1 MNRLNPL
8 HIGLLL
14 IVILLFLS
22 SKLIESKTEFLEA
35 KNSYNETQKVAITL
49 SALKKVYADKQRLKK
64 SLYRILQL
72 SSLRSA
78 DILKTTKK
86 SEIILSSK
94 SMEKKALNS
103 LMGKILNANFN
114 IKILKIKKL
123 SDKKASLYMEIKW

>member
-8 HIGLLL
+8 HIGVLL
-14 IVILLFLS
+14 IVVLLFIS
-22 SKLIESKTEFLEA
+22 SKLVESKNQLLEV
-35 KNSYNETQKVAITL
+35 KISYQETQKVAIEL
-49 SALKKVYADKQRLKK
+49 SDLKKVYADKKRLKK
-64 SLYRILQL
+64 SLYKILQL

-78 DILKTTKK
+78 NIVKTTKK

-103 LMGKILNANFN
+103 LLGKILNANFN

>member
-8 HIGLLL
+8 HIGALL
-14 IVILLFLS
+14 IVILLFIS
-22 SKLIESKTEFLEA
+22 SKLVESKNQLLEA
-35 KNSYNETQKVAITL
+35 KISYQETQKVAIEL
-49 SALKKVYADKQRLKK
+49 SDLKKVYADKKRLKK
-64 SLYRILQL
+64 SLYKILQL

-78 DILKTTKK
+78 NIVKTTKK

-103 LMGKILNANFN
+103 LLGKILNANFN

>member
-8 HIGLLL
+8 HIGALL
-14 IVILLFLS
+14 IVVLLFIS
-22 SKLIESKTEFLEA
+22 SKLVESKNQLLEA
-35 KNSYNETQKVAITL
+35 KISYQETQRVAIEL
-49 SALKKVYADKQRLKK
+49 SDLKKVYADKKRLKK
-64 SLYRILQL
+64 SLYKILQL

-78 DILKTTKK
+78 NIVKTTKK

-103 LMGKILNANFN
+103 LLGKILNANFN

>member
-35 KNSYNETQKVAITL
+35 KNSYKETQKVAITL

>member
-8 HIGLLL
+8 HIGALL
-14 IVILLFLS
+14 IVVLLFIS
-22 SKLIESKTEFLEA
+22 SKLVESKNQLLEA
-35 KNSYNETQKVAITL
+35 KSSYQETQKVAIEL
-49 SALKKVYADKQRLKK
+49 SDLKKVYADKKRLKK
-64 SLYRILQL
+64 SLYKILQL

-78 DILKTTKK
+78 NIVKTTKK

-103 LMGKILNANFN
+103 LLGKILNANFN

>member
-8 HIGLLL
+8 HIGALL
-14 IVILLFLS
+14 IVILLFIS
-22 SKLIESKTEFLEA
+22 SKLVESKNQLLEA
-35 KNSYNETQKVAITL
+35 KSSYQETQKVAIEL
-49 SALKKVYADKQRLKK
+49 SDLKKVYADKKRLKK
-64 SLYRILQL
+64 SLYKILQL

-78 DILKTTKK
+78 NIVKKTKK

-103 LMGKILNANFN
+103 LLGKILNANFN

>member
-8 HIGLLL
+8 HIGALL
-14 IVILLFLS
+14 IVVLLFIS
-22 SKLIESKTEFLEA
+22 SKLVESKNQLLEA
-35 KNSYNETQKVAITL
+35 KISYQETQKVAIEL
-49 SALKKVYADKQRLKK
+49 SDLKKVYADKKRLKK
-64 SLYRILQL
+64 SLYKILQL

-78 DILKTTKK
+78 NIIKTTKK

-103 LMGKILNANFN
+103 LLGKILNANFN

>member
-1 MNRLNPL
+1 MNHLNPL

>member
-8 HIGLLL
+8 HIGALL
-14 IVILLFLS
+14 IVVLLFIS
-22 SKLIESKTEFLEA
+22 SKLVESKNQLLEA
-35 KNSYNETQKVAITL
+35 KSSYQETQKVAIEL
-49 SALKKVYADKQRLKK
+49 SDLKKVYADKKRLKK
-64 SLYRILQL
+64 SLYKILQL

-78 DILKTTKK
+78 NIVKITKK

-103 LMGKILNANFN
+103 LLGKILNANFN

>member
-8 HIGLLL
+8 HIGALL
-14 IVILLFLS
+14 IVVLLFIS
-22 SKLIESKTEFLEA
+22 SKLVESKNQLLEA
-35 KNSYNETQKVAITL
+35 KISYQETQKVAIEL
-49 SALKKVYADKQRLKK
+49 SDLKKVYADKKRLKK
-64 SLYRILQL
+64 SLYKILQL

-78 DILKTTKK
+78 NIVKTTKK

-103 LMGKILNANFN
+103 LLGKILNANFN